1 MNSPEVNDPI
11 EEKVHQTVTNDVE
24 EAAATD
30 FVEKLS
36 KSQKKK
42 TNKNTKQA
50 KIDQL
55 KTDIMQ
61 LVFYTNTEMQ
71 KANKVMDE
79 AYMNLSQVTKAD
91 LSEIKALGQ
100 PPVQLR

>member
-1 MNSPEVNDPI
+1 
-11 EEKVHQTVTNDVE
+11 
-24 EAAATD
+24 
-30 FVEKLS
+30 
-36 KSQKKK
+36 
-42 TNKNTKQA
+42 
-50 KIDQL
+50 
-55 KTDIMQ
+55 MQ